1 MTLDSLHFDNAWAR
15 LPDEFFS
22 KVLPTPWRETRVLD
36 ISPLG
41 AAQLD
46 LDPERI
52 EQERLEALMAG
63 RDLLPGML
71 PIAQKYTGH
80 QFGSYNPA
88 LGDGRGLLLGEAMTA
103 NGPVDLHLKGA
114 GQTPYSRFGDG
125 RAVLRSSIRE
135 YLAGEAMSGLGI
147 PTTTALAVAVNGEQV
162 MRERVEPGATLMRLS
177 PSHARFGHFE
187 WLYQRRKVE
196 DMRTLAW
203 HMIHRHRPELAD
215 AESPFE
221 ALFDDVVARTA
232 QLVAAW
238 QAYGFVHA
246 VMNTDNMSLL
256 GVTLDYGPFAFM
268 ERFQPGWTPNH
279 TDAGGRYAYDQ
290 QPGVALWN
298 LSVLA
303 QSLTPLIEVDRL
315 RESLERYDPL
325 LQQAYAERMR
335 ARLGLT
341 APAEENASSD
351 DASPGDASLTADWLA
366 LLERHEVDFHNAFR
380 ALGDYRGGSDSRD
393 RLAQVLEIAPDDP
406 VLNAWLDAYERRLEH
421 ETRHGDERQRAMEAV
436 NPRYV
441 LRTHLA
447 QQVIEAAEAG
457 DSEPLRRFRERLA
470 APFVNRDDDAA
481 WFAPPPASAPPVCLS
496 CSS

>member
-1 MTLDSLHFDNAWAR
+1 MTLDSLHFDNAWSR
-15 LPDEFFS
+15 LPEDFFTA
-22 KVLPTPWRETRVLD
+22 VAPTPWRGTRLLD

-41 AAQLD
+41 AAQLG
-46 LDPERI
+46 LDVESI
-52 EQERLEALMAG
+52 ECDRLEALMAG
-63 RDLLPGML
+63 REALPGMT

-103 NGPVDLHLKGA
+103 DGPVDLHLKGA

-147 PTTTALAVAVNGEQV
+147 PTTTALAVAVNEERV
-162 MRERVEPGATLMRLS
+162 MRERVEPGATLLRLA

-203 HMIHRHRPELAD
+203 HLIHRHYPELAD
-215 AESPFE
+215 GEAPFE
-221 ALFDDVVARTA
+221 ALFADVVERTA
-232 QLVAAW
+232 TLIAAW

-246 VMNTDNMSLL
+246 VMNTDNMSML
-256 GVTLDYGPFAFM
+256 GLTLDYGPFAFM
-268 ERFQPGWTPNH
+268 ERFQPSWTPNH
-279 TDAGGRYAYDQ
+279 TDAGGRYAFDQ

-298 LSVLA
+298 LTVLA
-303 QSLTPLIEVDRL
+303 QSLTPLIDVERL
-315 RESLERYDPL
+315 REIIDGFEPI

-335 ARLGLT
+335 ARLGL
-341 APAEENASSD
+341 AVEEED
-351 DASPGDASLTADWLA
+351 DASLASAWLS
-366 LLERHEVDFHNAFR
+366 LLARHQVDFHNAFR
-380 ALGDYRGGSDSRD
+380 ALDDYRGGREGRE
-393 RLAQVLEIAPDDP
+393 RLATLLEITPDDET
-406 VLNAWLDAYERRLEH
+406 LGAWLDSYDKRLER
-421 ETRHGDERQRAMEAV
+421 ETRSASDRQRAMHAV

-447 QQVIEAAEAG
+447 QRVIEAAEAG
-457 DSEPLRRFRERLA
+457 DSAPLKRFRERLA
-470 APFVNRDDDAA
+470 APFAAHDDGGED
-481 WFAPPPASAPPVCLS
+481 WFTPPPPSAPPVCLS

>member
-1 MTLDSLHFDNAWAR
+1 MSLDSLHFDNAWSR
-15 LPDEFFS
+15 FPEDFYS
-22 KVLPTPWRETRVLD
+22 RVSPTPWRDTRILD

-41 AAQLD
+41 AAQLE
-46 LDPERI
+46 LDPASI
-52 EQERLEALMAG
+52 AQDRLADLMAG
-63 RDLLPGML
+63 RKLLTGML

-88 LGDGRGLLLGEAMTA
+88 LGDGRGLLLGEAVTA
-103 NGPVDLHLKGA
+103 AGPMDLHLKGA

-162 MRERVEPGATLMRLS
+162 MRERVEPGATLLRLT

-187 WLYQRRKVE
+187 WLYQRRNVE
-196 DMRTLAW
+196 DMRALAW
-203 HMIHRHRPELAD
+203 HMIQRHRPGLAD
-215 AESPFE
+215 AEAPFE
-221 ALFDDVVARTA
+221 ALFADIVERTA
-232 QLVAAW
+232 RLIAAW

-256 GVTLDYGPFAFM
+256 GLTLDYGPYAFM

-279 TDAGGRYAYDQ
+279 TDAGGRYAFDQ
-290 QPGVALWN
+290 QPGVAFWN
-298 LSVLA
+298 LTVLA
-303 QSLTPLIEVDRL
+303 QSMTPLIEVERL
-315 RESLERYDPL
+315 REILDRYEPI

-341 APAEENASSD
+341 ASQQGEDDLSS
-351 DASPGDASLTADWLA
+351 SDASLVADWLT
-366 LLERHEVDFHNAFR
+366 LLEQHSVDFHNAFR
-380 ALGDYRGGSDSRD
+380 ALGDYRGGSEARSH
-393 RLAQVLEIAPDDP
+393 LAWTLEIDP
-406 VLNAWLDAYERRLEH
+406 QDKALNAWLDAYDRRLEL
-421 ETRHGDERQRAMEAV
+421 ESRSGEERQRAMATV
-436 NPRYV
+436 NPKYV

-447 QQVIEAAEAG
+447 QRVIEAAENG
-457 DSEPLRRFRERLA
+457 DAEPLGEFRRRLA
-470 APFVNRDDDAA
+470 KPFVLHNDDGRE
-481 WFAPPPASAPPVCLS
+481 WFTPPPPSAPPVCLS